1 MIELILLG
9 ILGFTLGIIIS
20 NDDKFKKNNIEYY
33 QMEWKSCLNDNREL
47 TEKILRLEDD
57 LQEQTNLNK
66 SLQKQL
72 DKFKRGY

>member
-1 MIELILLG
+1 MIEIILFG

-33 QMEWKSCLNDNREL
+33 KNEWKSCLNDNREL

-57 LQEQTNLNK
+57 LEEQQNLNK

-72 DKFKRGY
+72 DKLKRGY